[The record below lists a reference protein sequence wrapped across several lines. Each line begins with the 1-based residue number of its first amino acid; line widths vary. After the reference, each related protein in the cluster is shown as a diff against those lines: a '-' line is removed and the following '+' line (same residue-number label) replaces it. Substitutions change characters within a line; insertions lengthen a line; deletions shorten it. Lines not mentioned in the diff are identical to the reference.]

1 MSVLSVF
8 RRLAGRFLNGPDVRT
23 RRASSGPSPVE
34 PTPVLP
40 SQAVEESLA
49 SMTAAELTAWEN
61 REVPTIGRSSDHSEA
76 RADERQDFTTS
87 LNFPLHWTS
96 AVQSWNY
103 LFDFSVACELLAPR
117 PDDLVLDF
125 AAGTCWAA
133 ELLNRIGVRTV
144 AMDLS
149 VEMMRRGR
157 ERLAA
162 DNRVILRDDA
172 AFVAARGQAL
182 PFRDE
187 SFDAVLCMNALH
199 HVPSYA
205 AALRE
210 IHRVLKPGGRAVFS
224 EPGTAHAVQP
234 LSQFRMREESI
245 IEKNVALPLVRRLA
259 TEAGFSKMR
268 VVPLRSSAAYVFE
281 YGGGPSDTV
290 RLQQM
295 WDESLR
301 CCPAEHARFVLHK
314 GDDPP
319 ADTFLPAH
327 QLVGRLRARIVPERT
342 VAMVRAGQLFT
353 DRVRISNSGTV
364 TWKARGRRFG
374 GQVTL
379 GLKVWDGNG
388 VILREDLGRT
398 SLAHDVGPGEETA
411 VAVTIDGVLPAGHY
425 QLRYDMVVEGVIWFE
440 LDGSPGAVC
449 SLEVVAT

>member
-8 RRLAGRFLNGPDVRT
+8 RRLAGRLLNGPDVRT
-23 RRASSGPSPVE
+23 GRASSDPSPVE

-40 SQAVEESLA
+40 SQALEESLA

-162 DNRVILRDDA
+162 DNRLILRDDA

-199 HVPSYA
+199 HVPSYS

-245 IEKNVALPLVRRLA
+245 SRRMSRCHSFAGWRRKPASARCGWCPCGRPPRMSSSTAEGPRTRFGYSRCGTNPFAAVPPSMPASCCTRA
-259 TEAGFSKMR
+259 TIHPQTRFFRRISSSDDFGLELFQSGH
-268 VVPLRSSAAYVFE
+268 LRS
-281 YGGGPSDTV
+281 
-290 RLQQM
+290 
-295 WDESLR
+295 
-301 CCPAEHARFVLHK
+301 
-314 GDDPP
+314 
-319 ADTFLPAH
+319 
-327 QLVGRLRARIVPERT
+327 
-342 VAMVRAGQLFT
+342 
-353 DRVRISNSGTV
+353 
-364 TWKARGRRFG
+364 
-374 GQVTL
+374 
-379 GLKVWDGNG
+379 
-388 VILREDLGRT
+388 
-398 SLAHDVGPGEETA
+398 
-411 VAVTIDGVLPAGHY
+411 
-425 QLRYDMVVEGVIWFE
+425 
-440 LDGSPGAVC
+440 
-449 SLEVVAT
+449 

>member
-1 MSVLSVF
+1 MSVLSAF
-8 RRLAGRFLNGPDVRT
+8 RRLTGRLLSSPD
-23 RRASSGPSPVE
+23 ALSEKPSNDLSPVE
-34 PTPVLP
+34 PTPGLP
-40 SQAVEESLA
+40 SQALEESLA
-49 SMTAAELTAWEN
+49 AMTAAELTAWEN

-76 RADERQDFTTS
+76 RADERQDVTTS

-103 LFDFSVACELLAPR
+103 LFDFSIACELLAPR

-162 DNRVILRDDA
+162 DNRLILRDDA

-224 EPGTAHAVQP
+224 EPGTAHAAQP
-234 LSQFRMREESI
+234 LSQFRMREESV

-259 TEAGFSKMR
+259 MEAGFSRMR

-281 YGGGPSDTV
+281 FAGGPSDTV
-290 RLQQM
+290 RLQEM

-327 QLVGRLRARIVPERT
+327 QLGGRLRALIVPEQTSAIVRT
-342 VAMVRAGQLFT
+342 GQPLTVRVLVTNAGSVIW
-353 DRVRISNSGTV
+353 R
-364 TWKARGRRFG
+364 ARGRRFG

-379 GLKVWDGNG
+379 GLKVCNTDSE
-388 VILREDLGRT
+388 ILREDLGRT
-398 SLAHDVGPGEETA
+398 PLPHDVAPGEEIEL
-411 VAVTIDGVLPAGHY
+411 AVTIAGVLPNGTY
-425 QLRYDMVVEGVIWFE
+425 RLRFDMVVEGVIWFE
-440 LDGSPGAVC
+440 LDGSPGAKGA
-449 SLEVVAT
+449 LEVVR